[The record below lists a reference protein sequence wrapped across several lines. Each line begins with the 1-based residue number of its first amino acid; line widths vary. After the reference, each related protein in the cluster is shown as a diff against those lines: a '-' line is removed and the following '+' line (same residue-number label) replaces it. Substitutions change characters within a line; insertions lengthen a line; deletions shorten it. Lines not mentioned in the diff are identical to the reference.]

1 MTGERTSG
9 DILTALSRAEQLRRR
24 RFVTRHLLRV
34 VPATA
39 GVLLVTAAIVRLVN
53 APVSIFWAVLAIAVV
68 GVAVFAWIAGRVPPL
83 SDAAA
88 LQLDTDAG
96 LDGELRSAHWF
107 AANPI
112 SNPWTSFHL
121 DRATGHID
129 SVSWATVYPPVKAA
143 RAWAGSALLATA
155 AIAVVLTSAWPM
167 AKGKTPAI
175 DSKDA
180 KKVAGEAEPG
190 IPADLQKQIDELLR
204 KIQSGAMPMDEAREK
219 LAEMR
224 DKLAN
229 LDPKM
234 QAALAKAAGE
244 QKPASKEETDA
255 KSLADRAKE
264 AAAKPFL
271 PQDMKWSMEDL
282 ASKLKYAGKPKEKS
296 SEEDQQGEETSKAAG
311 EKGDAAP
318 KGGDAGS
325 QMTRMSA
332 ADAQSSQMM
341 AATMSPM
348 GGERG
353 PNTDPKKGMLGQ
365 PLNLGADLRKETIE
379 ADADTEGANVLNEIR
394 KKSEKSNAALGF
406 TRVAPLAAYD
416 KSHAAPP
423 PAPAD
428 AVRALLKNY
437 FIRK

>member
-9 DILTALSRAEQLRRR
+9 DILGSLARAEQLRRR

-39 GVLLVTAAIVRLVN
+39 GVLLVTAAIVRLVG
-53 APVSIFWAVLAIAVV
+53 APVSIFWAVFAIAVA

-83 SDAAA
+83 TDAAA

-96 LDGELRSAHWF
+96 LQGELRSAHWF
-107 AANPI
+107 AANPV

-129 SVSWATVYPPVKAA
+129 SVSWSSVYPPVKAA

-167 AKGKTPAI
+167 AKGNTPAVNA
-175 DSKDA
+175 KDA
-180 KKVAGEAEPG
+180 KKIAGEPESG

-219 LAEMR
+219 VAELR
-224 DKLAN
+224 DKLAG

-244 QKPASKEETDA
+244 QKPSTEKSDA

-282 ASKLKYAGKPKEKS
+282 ASKLKYAGKPTEKA
-296 SEEDQQGEETSKAAG
+296 SEEDQKGQEMSKGAG
-311 EKGDAAP
+311 EKSDAAP
-318 KGGDAGS
+318 KAGDAGS

-332 ADAQSSQMM
+332 ADAQSTQMM
-341 AATMSPM
+341 AATMAPM

-353 PNTDPKKGMLGQ
+353 PNTDPKKGTVGQ
-365 PLNLGADLRKETIE
+365 PLDMRADLRKETIE
-379 ADADTEGANVLNEIR
+379 ADEDTEGTNVLNEIR

-423 PAPAD
+423 PAPSD